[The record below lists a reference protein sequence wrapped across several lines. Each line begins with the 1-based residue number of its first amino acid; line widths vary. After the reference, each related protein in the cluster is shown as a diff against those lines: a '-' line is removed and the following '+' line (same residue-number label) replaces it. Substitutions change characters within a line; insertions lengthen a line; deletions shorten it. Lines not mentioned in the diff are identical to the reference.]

1 MKKAF
6 FGLAAILFLVA
17 WTSDKK
23 QAKDVVRT
31 FNVMLSG
38 SQEVVVC
45 DADGSGTAMLT
56 FNKQEGTLTY
66 QLMVSDVDG
75 VTAAHLHEAPAGTAG
90 PVVVGLR
97 APVNGMS
104 SGVVRL
110 SKDQIKEILKNPEDY
125 YVNVHSEMCEAGA
138 VRGQLE

>member
-1 MKKAF
+1 MKKLF
-6 FGLAAILFLVA
+6 FGFAALLLLAA
-17 WTSDKK
+17 WTTDKN
-23 QAKDVVRT
+23 QTKDVVRT

-38 SQEVVVC
+38 DQEVMKC
-45 DADGSGTAMLT
+45 DPDGSGTAMLT

-66 QLMVSDVDG
+66 QLMVVGVDN

-90 PVVVGLR
+90 PIIVGLK

-104 SGVVRL
+104 SGVVKL

-125 YVNVHSEMCEAGA
+125 YVNVHSALCPAGA